1 MKENTIYTAI
11 TFAPVQGFIEKS
23 RKLRDLYGSSY
34 LLSFLAEVICRAV
47 DAESNCVLISPA
59 LVNNTKGTPNQI
71 LIEGEFPQAKEIFF
85 ETWQII
91 VKTCQTSI
99 EKYYLADENYQ
110 WERAWNA
117 WGNYAWEFFSATNQE
132 INTVRQKLSEIKR
145 ERNWIGINWQG
156 ESSSLTGH
164 DGGEHLTFAMSVN
177 TYSNKRK

>member
-1 MKENTIYTAI
+1 MNEKNIYTAI

-47 DAESNCVLISPA
+47 DAEPNCELISPA

-71 LIEGEFPQAKEIFF
+71 LIEGEFPQAREIFF
-85 ETWQII
+85 AAWRII

-99 EKYYLADENYQ
+99 EKYYLSDENYQ
-110 WERAWNA
+110 WEREWNA
-117 WGNYAWEFFSATNQE
+117 WGNYAWEFFSATDQE

-145 ERNWIGINWQG
+145 ERHWIGINWQG
-156 ESSSLTGH
+156 ES
-164 DGGEHLTFAMSVN
+164 
-177 TYSNKRK
+177 